1 MSGVQAV
8 LHLAGINRADND
20 ERLLDNVSIA
30 QHLTDSLDKAESHP
44 AIVYANS
51 IQAGTGT
58 PFGDS
63 KQAAGEHLA
72 DWGRRVG
79 APVADVRLPNL
90 FGEHGRPQYNSV
102 VATFCHT
109 LARGGEPQL
118 LVDRELPLLH
128 VQDALDT
135 MLELVEQ
142 RASGVFHPEG
152 WPMTVSALLTKLEGV
167 RDLYQTGEIPD
178 TSNRLDRALFNTYRS
193 FCFPELYPIHPPVR
207 SDDRGGLV
215 ESVRSHGGNSQVF
228 SSTTRAGVTR
238 GDHFHLR
245 KVERFVVLNGSAVI
259 TLRRLFH
266 DGVVRFEVSGTQP
279 ALIDMPTMWAHAITN
294 TGSGELTTLF
304 WSDEIFNPSH
314 PDTYA
319 ERVDAASRK

>member
-1 MSGVQAV
+1 
-8 LHLAGINRADND
+8 
-20 ERLLDNVSIA
+20 LLDNVLIA
-30 QHLTDSLDKAESHP
+30 QRLTDSLDKAESHP

-58 PFGDS
+58 PFGES
-63 KQAAGEHLA
+63 KQAAAEHLTE
-72 DWGRRVG
+72 WGRRVG

-128 VQDALDT
+128 VQDALDK
-135 MLELVEQ
+135 MLELLEQ
-142 RASGVFHPEG
+142 RASGVFHPAG
-152 WPMTVSALLTKLEGV
+152 WPMTVSALLTQLKGV

-193 FCFPELYPIHPPVR
+193 FCFPERYPIYPPVR
-207 SDDRGGLV
+207 SDERGGLV
-215 ESVRSHGGNSQVF
+215 ESIRSHGGRSQVF
-228 SSTTRAGVTR
+228 SSTTHAGITR

-245 KVERFVVLNGSAVI
+245 KVERFLVLNGSAVI
-259 TLRRLFH
+259 TLRRLFY
-266 DGVVRFEVSGTQP
+266 DGVVRFEVSGEHP

-304 WSDEIFNPSH
+304 WSDEIFDSSH

-319 ERVDAASRK
+319 ERVEAASRQ

>member
-1 MSGVQAV
+1 LSGAQAV

-20 ERLLDNVSIA
+20 ERLLDNVLIA

-58 PFGDS
+58 PFGES
-63 KQAAGEHLA
+63 KQAAAEHLTE
-72 DWGRRVG
+72 WGRRVG
-79 APVADVRLPNL
+79 APIADVRLPNL
-90 FGEHGRPQYNSV
+90 FGEHGRPRYNSV

-128 VQDALDT
+128 VQDALDK
-135 MLELVEQ
+135 MLELVEE

-152 WPMTVSALLTKLEGV
+152 WPMTVSALLTKLKGF

-193 FCFPELYPIHPPVR
+193 FCFPERYPIHPPVR
-207 SDDRGGLV
+207 SDDRGALV
-215 ESVRSHGGNSQVF
+215 ESVKSHGGSSQVF

-259 TLRRLFH
+259 TLRRLFY
-266 DGVVRFEVSGTQP
+266 DGVVRFEVSGKRP

-294 TGSGELTTLF
+294 TGSEELTTLF

-314 PDTYA
+314 PDTYT
-319 ERVDAASRK
+319 ERVDAASRT